1 MSEKEINET
10 IKNTLSLVFEVSED
24 EITEDTSAD
33 SVENWDSIRHLNL
46 ILALEEQ
53 FDITIPD
60 EDVGNMLNFKIISHV
75 VVEALNGK

>member
-75 VVEALNGK
+75 VAEALNGK